1 MNIVF
6 YAYGFGHFFIE
17 SLLKNELFS
26 SYFKNP
32 KVFIITDNRTHKYFF
47 DKKGW
52 NTLYL
57 TDFKKEN
64 DSKYNSSDNFIISM
78 RVCLFMEIIKL
89 SEE

>member
-1 MNIVF
+1 MN
-6 YAYGFGHFFIE
+6 
-17 SLLKNELFS
+17 
-26 SYFKNP
+26 YFPVILKNP

-78 RVCLFMEIIKL
+78 KRHTLIDLKAEKQEAVYNGYSQLIDKYLREK
-89 SEE
+89 